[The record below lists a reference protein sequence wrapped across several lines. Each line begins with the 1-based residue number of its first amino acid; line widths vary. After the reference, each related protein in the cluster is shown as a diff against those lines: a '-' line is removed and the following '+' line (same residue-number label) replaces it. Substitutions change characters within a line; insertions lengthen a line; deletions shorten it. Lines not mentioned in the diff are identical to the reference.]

1 MSIGLA
7 TSQTGFL
14 DFRPLMDSGSRRDA
28 SQLSPVVVD
37 PKADPKSQNFL
48 PGLSEPSMRAITQ
61 ISHVRRRP
69 KGTILFFEGEAAN
82 GVYVL
87 FEGRANV
94 LTGNTG
100 GKTLILRVAL
110 PGDVLGL
117 NSVLAGTAHAVTVE
131 TLQACRFAFI
141 ASEDFLKFVKEH
153 SDACLYFAQRLG
165 RDCHSAYEV
174 IRSMCNPVSARLARF
189 LISCCAKGHE
199 NGGTVRANILLTHE
213 TIAQRIG
220 CSRETVCRT
229 LNDFKRKGLAELV
242 GTTLLVHDPAA
253 LECLSVS

>member
-1 MSIGLA
+1 MPIGLA

-28 SQLSPVVVD
+28 SQVSPVVVD
-37 PKADPKSQNFL
+37 PKANPKSQNFL

-69 KGTILFFEGEAAN
+69 KGSILFFEGEAAN

-94 LTGNTG
+94 LTVNTG

-117 NSVLAGTAHAVTVE
+117 NSVLAGTSHAVTVE
-131 TLQACRFAFI
+131 TLQG
-141 ASEDFLKFVKEH
+141 S
-153 SDACLYFAQRLG
+153 
-165 RDCHSAYEV
+165 
-174 IRSMCNPVSARLARF
+174 
-189 LISCCAKGHE
+189 
-199 NGGTVRANILLTHE
+199 
-213 TIAQRIG
+213 
-220 CSRETVCRT
+220 
-229 LNDFKRKGLAELV
+229 
-242 GTTLLVHDPAA
+242 
-253 LECLSVS
+253 